1 MEFDNDSQQ
10 DNGNVEM
17 DADDQGDKKH
27 ISTPPKKN
35 WTMTKKTEQTNVS
48 PEEYKDQV
56 ISMPSPSWQPGAA

>member
-1 MEFDNDSQQ
+1 MEFENDSQQ

-48 PEEYKDQV
+48 PEEYKD
-56 ISMPSPSWQPGAA
+56 